1 MGTRRLDISNTA
13 DHTQSTIFVANLPF
27 NLDDEAL
34 AAIFTNLSIRVKSAK
49 VIRGLRKGRGGRP
62 FRASKGFG
70 FVEVEDPTQQKE
82 AVDKVEGS
90 LIGDRKIS
98 AKIANEMK
106 PIEAEEVAEVN
117 GGAEP

>member
-1 MGTRRLDISNTA
+1 M
-13 DHTQSTIFVANLPF
+13 
-27 NLDDEAL
+27 
-34 AAIFTNLSIRVKSAK
+34 VK
-49 VIRGLRKGRGGRP
+49 GLRKGRTGVKP

-70 FVEVEDPTQQKE
+70 FVEVENPAQQQE

-106 PIEAEEVAEVN
+106 PVEVEAAEAEAE
-117 GGAEP
+117 AAQA